1 MIEPST
7 DRLVSVPFFLELDL
21 GMGSTV
27 YFFFRFLC
35 VCVCVCVVCVKN
47 RANCDV
53 PYCNEK
59 GNEGDGCH
67 DNHKHPTR

>member
-1 MIEPST
+1 MLEPWT

-21 GMGSTV
+21 GMGLTV
-27 YFFFRFLC
+27 YVFRFLC
-35 VCVCVCVVCVKN
+35 VCCVCCVCVKN

-53 PYCNEK
+53 PYSNEK
-59 GNEGDGCH
+59 GDEGDGCN